1 MPTLYD
7 RSNDRRLGKISQQD
21 LQLLIAH
28 LEGGMGGDRD
38 ACVDNETFLR
48 LTEAGASAALLDAVK
63 MALDLSGEAHIRWD
77 AD

>member
-7 RSNDRRLGKISQQD
+7 RSNNRRLGRISQQD
-21 LQLLIAH
+21 LQLLIENM
-28 LEGGMGGDRD
+28 EGNSDRD
-38 ACVDNETFLR
+38 PCVDNDTFLR

>member
-7 RSNDRRLGKISQQD
+7 RSNNRRLGRISQQD
-21 LQLLIAH
+21 LQLLIVH
-28 LEGGMGGDRD
+28 MEGSIGGDRD
-38 ACVDNETFLR
+38 PCVDNDAFLR